1 MAGVGMV
8 WLIRLD
14 QEERDSYFRIFL
26 PNKEATTQEL
36 AAVFKLSVSLRI
48 FPKHKADQEALNSL
62 NRDGHHALST

>member
-48 FPKHKADQEALNSL
+48 FPNSP
-62 NRDGHHALST
+62 STKQTRRP